1 MNPFTAKLD
10 IIFTKYLAY
19 KSDWKYVVIDINA
32 IMREAPEIF
41 SDNARVGFRYLYIV
55 IANTICDNCDDA
67 KAFRWLT
74 SFATAWINRLALP
87 EYSRDCWE
95 GVCKG

>member
-1 MNPFTAKLD
+1 MNPFSTKLD

-19 KSDWKYVVIDINA
+19 KSDWKYVILDINA
-32 IMREAPEIF
+32 IMREAPDIF
-41 SDNARVGFRYLYIV
+41 SANASVGFRYLHMV
-55 IANTICDNCDDA
+55 ITNTICDACDDD

-74 SFATAWINRLALP
+74 AFATAWINRSALP
-87 EYSRDCWE
+87 EYPRDCWE